1 MPPATNSAGALQNL
15 QTAQSS
21 QQTPDQIV
29 QGANTQLGVPQAQAG
44 VSGLRQ
50 AIASTTNLLNNVAP
64 SVYGRTG
71 NSLVT
76 DAQAG
81 KIISN
86 EQAPIST
93 NLGKE
98 NTDLTNQSADLSSL
112 LSQAGNLESL
122 KTSAQQNNISNL
134 ENIYKDMSA
143 SEQAQAAQALA
154 AQQRQDQIDQFNQSL
169 GKASAGGGSASSNAA
184 DAKAAAEA
192 TQQNAV
198 QKITA
203 NLAPLTGNKG
213 GTARGDS
220 YVSPANYAAA
230 AASWAKQGY
239 KMSDFTAYFGYFRN
253 PGIMKQYVS

>member
-1 MPPATNSAGALQNL
+1 MPPAANSGQALQNL

-21 QQTPDQIV
+21 QQSPDQIV
-29 QGANTQLGVPQAQAG
+29 SGTNQALGVPQAQQG

-76 DAQAG
+76 DAQAT
-81 KIISN
+81 KQISN

-98 NTDLTNQSADLSSL
+98 NTDLTNQSADLQSL

-154 AQQRQDQIDQFNQSL
+154 AQQRQDQIDQFNQSQATTR
-169 GKASAGGGSASSNAA
+169 GSAGYGGTAKTPSVA
-184 DAKAAAEA
+184 DTKAAALQHIA
-192 TQQNAV
+192 GQ
-198 QKITA
+198 
-203 NLAPLTGNKG
+203 LGSLH
-213 GTARGDS
+213 GTDGK
-220 YVSPANYAAA
+220 VSPDTWN
-230 AASWAKQGY
+230 GI
-239 KMSDFTAYFGYFRN
+239 MSDALALGMTNRQIWQTYGGYAKAGYAGYNNR
-253 PGIMKQYVS
+253 